1 MGMTPSLRQPQGRA
15 REKMEF
21 TAVKKSSAGLEP
33 VFDILHKD
41 DNAFDLL
48 DVDLIAR
55 VEVHEPS
62 GQGS

>member
-1 MGMTPSLRQPQGRA
+1 
-15 REKMEF
+15 MEF